1 MNPSYISS
9 FLNLKPLKRHLWNTC
24 LSVADDEEDTEAG
37 ERDADVEEA
46 LGEQQQGTHRNG

>member
-1 MNPSYISS
+1 MDSSYISS
-9 FLNLKPLKRHLWNTC
+9 TIYWNRWC

-46 LGEQQQGTHRNG
+46 LGEQQQSASRDG